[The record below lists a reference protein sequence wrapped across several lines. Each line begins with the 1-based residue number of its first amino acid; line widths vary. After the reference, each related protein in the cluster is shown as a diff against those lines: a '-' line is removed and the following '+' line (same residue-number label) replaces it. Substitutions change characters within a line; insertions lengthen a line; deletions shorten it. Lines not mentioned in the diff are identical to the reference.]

1 MDFITFITGI
11 GNAFIQGLVQ
21 LMNVFGSAVL
31 DSVKY
36 LINGIFAGFGA
47 PFSFWSSNL
56 AQNVSITLPI
66 IFVSILGVALL
77 ILLLFVDIFGFEK
90 DLASIVS
97 EAISGVKL

>member
-11 GNAFIQGLVQ
+11 GNAFVQGL
-21 LMNVFGSAVL
+21 LHLINVFGSAIL

-36 LINGIFAGFGA
+36 LIKGILVGFGV

-77 ILLLFVDIFGFEK
+77 ILLLFIDIFGFEK
-90 DLASIVS
+90 DIASVIS